1 MPVWR
6 GIDPVSDYPLT
17 EVLDYPNQTS
27 LRGFEN
33 MVRERLSGHK
43 KLTKTDAHMLL
54 DGRSA
59 RYSPAID
66 RRTGAILELFGY
78 VDPGDGVYQRKAS
91 FKEEDKRRDD

>member
-17 EVLDYPNQTS
+17 EVMDYPNQTS

-43 KLTKTDAHMLL
+43 KLTTTDAHMLL
-54 DGRSA
+54 DGRRA

-78 VDPGDGVYQRKAS
+78 VDAGDGIYRRKAS